1 MPINGVEKKKSEWG
15 DNMKI
20 NNNMA
25 NEQLYQNKNRTWEG
39 TQKAEESQVKNG
51 RIFAG
56 NTNFD
61 AIMQRRKQAQ
71 KQAMHLMEE
80 QFETD
85 RNTDESMEK
94 RRTHIEEMHE
104 ENRLAGEEISRL
116 EEDKKRLMEEECLS
130 ADSPEL
136 IGISEEI
143 QYWKKKIYEGEKEI
157 REDVATIRATKEALL
172 KRTYDMTDAAGAAE
186 DIMDAASDEIIG
198 MLREEA
204 TDKLEEDKKEEQE
217 KMERV
222 EKKKEEKEEILE
234 KRQEQELKELKLK
247 ELAKTDIPEKQSE
260 IQQEIAEILAS
271 QKLLEEDLK
280 GIAMDTS
287 I

>member
-1 MPINGVEKKKSEWG
+1 
-15 DNMKI
+15 MKI

-157 REDVATIRATKEALL
+157 SEDVATIRATKEALL

-217 KMERV
+217 KMERA
-222 EKKKEEKEEILE
+222 EEKKEEKEEILE